1 VENFRLNQEM
11 TLNRFLI
18 SRENLSA
25 VCSNLS
31 HEKISGW
38 QERRVLPGMTGLWQV
53 EARQDPS
60 FDSYISLDTAYVEN
74 WSLWL
79 DMKILARTVGVVFS
93 GTGS

>member
-38 QERRVLPGMTGLWQV
+38 QERR
-53 EARQDPS
+53 AIAKS
-60 FDSYISLDTAYVEN
+60 
-74 WSLWL
+74 
-79 DMKILARTVGVVFS
+79 VGDLK
-93 GTGS
+93 